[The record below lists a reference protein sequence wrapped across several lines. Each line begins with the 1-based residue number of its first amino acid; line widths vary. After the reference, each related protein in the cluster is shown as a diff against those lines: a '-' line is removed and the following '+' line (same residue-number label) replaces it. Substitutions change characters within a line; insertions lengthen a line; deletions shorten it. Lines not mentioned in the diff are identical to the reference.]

1 MVLARPVKR
10 RERPAAAPEE
20 AKQRTGRRRAR
31 LGGAALRLALMA
43 VPAAFFALFF
53 LYPVAAIVTRGL
65 RVDGQWRLG
74 RIGEVLTD
82 PAVLD
87 ILWFTGWQAAASTA
101 LTLAVALPGAYVFA
115 RFTFPG
121 KRLLRAVVTVPFVL
135 PTVVAGSAFLALLGH
150 GGLLDSLWG
159 VRLDTSVW
167 AILLA
172 HVFFNYAVVVRTV
185 GGLWAQLDPRQ
196 EEAARVLG
204 ASRLAAWRRVTL
216 PALAPAV
223 AAAAL
228 MVFLFTFTSF
238 GVIQILGGPR
248 YATLEVAIYRETAQL
263 LDLPTA
269 AVLTLV
275 QFAVVAAVLGLHA
288 WTVRRREGAL
298 KLVAP
303 EQTARRPQGAAQ
315 WALLWGVLAV
325 VALLILL
332 PLAVLVERSLD
343 APGGYGLDYYRA
355 LQSVADSGG
364 TFFVAPMDAVWNSL
378 RYAAVATVF
387 AVVVGGLAAAA
398 LTIPSEP
405 KGAPPAPQA
414 LNDAVKATRPR
425 ERGLVSICGWRRARE
440 RSVEERRHRTRAPG
454 GEPRVIRGA
463 GRLVRGFD
471 ALLMLPLGTSAV
483 TVGFGFL
490 IALDEPP
497 LDLRASWILV
507 PLAQALVGV
516 PFVVRTMLPVLRAVD
531 HRLREA
537 AAVLGASPLRAWRE
551 VDLPLVARALG
562 VAAGFAFAVSL
573 GEFGATVF
581 IARPDHPTLP
591 VAVARFLGRAG
602 QLNYG
607 QAMAL
612 STILM
617 LVCAGSLLVL
627 ERIRTDRSGEF

>member
-1 MVLARPVKR
+1 
-10 RERPAAAPEE
+10 
-20 AKQRTGRRRAR
+20 
-31 LGGAALRLALMA
+31 MA
-43 VPAAFFALFF
+43 VPLAFLAVFFA
-53 LYPVAAIVTRGL
+53 YPVAMITARGL
-65 RVDGQWRLG
+65 KVDGEWRFG

-82 PAVLD
+82 PAVREV
-87 ILWFTGWQAAASTA
+87 LWFTTWQAAASTA

-115 RFTFPG
+115 RFAFPG
-121 KRLLRAVVTVPFVL
+121 KQLLRAVVTVPFVL
-135 PTVVAGSAFLALLGH
+135 PTVVVGTAFLAVVGR
-150 GGLLDSLWG
+150 GGLLDDLWG
-159 VRLDTSVW
+159 VRLDTTVW

-238 GVIQILGGPR
+238 GIVQILGGPH
-248 YATLEVAIYRETAQL
+248 YATLEVEIYRQTAQL

-275 QFAVVAAVLGLHA
+275 QFAIVAALLAVHA
-288 WTVRRREGAL
+288 WTVRRRESAL
-298 KLVAP
+298 RLVDP
-303 EQTARRPQGAAQ
+303 GLTARRPRGAGQ
-315 WALLWGVLAV
+315 WTLLGVVLAQI
-325 VALLILL
+325 ALLILL
-332 PLAVLVERSLD
+332 PLGVLLERSFRGPDGHWL
-343 APGGYGLDYYRA
+343 GYYRA
-355 LQSVADSGG
+355 LGSVAESGG
-364 TFFVAPMDAVWNSL
+364 IFLVPPIEAVWNSL
-378 RYAAVATVF
+378 QYAAVATVI
-387 AVVVGGLAAAA
+387 ALVVGGLAAAA
-398 LTIPSEP
+398 LT
-405 KGAPPAPQA
+405 
-414 LNDAVKATRPR
+414 
-425 ERGLVSICGWRRARE
+425 RR
-440 RSVEERRHRTRAPG
+440 
-454 GEPRVIRGA
+454 A

-531 HRLREA
+531 PRLREA

-551 VDLPLVARALG
+551 VDLPMVGRALG
-562 VAAGFAFAVSL
+562 IAAGFAFAVSL

-581 IARPDHPTLP
+581 IARPDNPTLP
-591 VAVARFLGRAG
+591 VAVTRFLGRAG
-602 QLNYG
+602 DLNYG

-612 STILM
+612 STVLM
-617 LVCAGSLLVL
+617 LVCACSLLLL
-627 ERIRTDRSGEF
+627 ERIRADRTGEL